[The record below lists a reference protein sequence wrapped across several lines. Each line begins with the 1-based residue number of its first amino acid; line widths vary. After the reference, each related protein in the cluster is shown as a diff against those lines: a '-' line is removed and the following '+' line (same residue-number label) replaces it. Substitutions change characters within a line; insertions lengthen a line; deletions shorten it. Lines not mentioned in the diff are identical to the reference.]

1 MFFEVMQLLQ
11 TLYYKVSSSTFFLYG
26 IEPEVKQRFSNR
38 PQHQVR
44 KSVLH
49 PQITCGQNQTH
60 PSISIKGKLSKLL
73 IFLLSTKPH
82 FHKRKVFFFSFCRQN
97 HIEEL
102 WLLISVQT
110 LMSYI
115 RTFHF
120 RHLTNRNSLSKRC
133 MTQMALFQNSAV
145 TSRCE

>member
-1 MFFEVMQLLQ
+1 MWAKSGSPFNLYQRKTLKIVDISFVHKTSFPQ
-11 TLYYKVSSSTFFLYG
+11 TQG
-26 IEPEVKQRFSNR
+26 
-38 PQHQVR
+38 
-44 KSVLH
+44 
-49 PQITCGQNQTH
+49 
-60 PSISIKGKLSKLL
+60 
-73 IFLLSTKPH
+73 
-82 FHKRKVFFFSFCRQN
+82 FFFSFCRQN

-133 MTQMALFQNSAV
+133 MTQMALSQNSAV